1 MTQDQ
6 VFVPKTRS
14 QLGLPPFDPTK
25 EDILGS
31 SVSAEV
37 KRELWEALG
46 DSPLAAMLGAAGYL
60 VGRLSA
66 SASCLD

>member
-25 EDILGS
+25 EDIWGA

-46 DSPLAAMLGAAGYL
+46 DSPLAAMLGATGYL
-60 VGRLSA
+60 VGRPVGKCFMS
-66 SASCLD
+66 

>member
-60 VGRLSA
+60 VGRPVGKCFMS
-66 SASCLD
+66 